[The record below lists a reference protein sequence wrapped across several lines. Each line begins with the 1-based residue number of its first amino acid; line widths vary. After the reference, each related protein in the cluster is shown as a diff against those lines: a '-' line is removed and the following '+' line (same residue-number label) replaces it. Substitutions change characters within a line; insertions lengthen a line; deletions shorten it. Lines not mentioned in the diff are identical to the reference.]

1 MIRDMD
7 KLLRDQSAILSAYRE
22 QRGGRA
28 EVAVLPR
35 PGGSIALAVYGRVCA
50 VVESDPDHSSHL
62 LVVRQ
67 RWGGVPPTVS
77 DASDSATRCYPT
89 PNRAVD
95 DYTVDEYVR
104 MVAAHGAMVAEKLA

>member
-22 QRGGRA
+22 QWAGRA

-50 VVESDPDHSSHL
+50 VVASDADHGPHL
-62 LVVRQ
+62 LVMRQ

-77 DASDSATRCYPT
+77 DASDLSSRCYPT
-89 PNRAVD
+89 PNHAVG
-95 DYTVDEYVR
+95 DYTVGEYVR
-104 MVAAHGAMVAEKLA
+104 MVVVHGAMVAEKLV